1 MGAMLKSLIMKLS
14 ANTDADIQTEE
25 DAARVAIAAILI
37 EAAMADG
44 VFAAEEQEQIERI
57 LAERFGLS
65 EAEATTLR
73 TRGQAAQAV
82 AMDIVRFTRVVK
94 DAVPFEERVG
104 VIEAVWRVIYADGDR
119 DHYES
124 ALVRK
129 LCGLLYVPDR
139 EAGLARQ
146 RILAEG

>member
-1 MGAMLKSLIMKLS
+1 MLKSLIMKL
-14 ANTDADIQTEE
+14 APDRTAGPE
-25 DAARVAIAAILI
+25 DEDEAAQIAIAAILV

-44 VFAAEEQEQIERI
+44 VYAAEEQAQIGRI
-57 LAERFGLS
+57 LEQRFGLS
-65 EAEATTLR
+65 AAEAAALR
-73 TRGQAAQAV
+73 AHGQEAQSK

-94 DAVPFEERVG
+94 DAVPFDERVG

-119 DHYES
+119 DYHES

-129 LCGLLYVPDR
+129 LCGLLYVPDQ

-146 RILAEG
+146 RVLAGD